1 MLTYLIKV
9 SQDVL
14 LMSLAIGVVFAY
26 LRSRYGLWGKRIAW
40 MGFGLGILSG
50 SIRTAVIKTTRIRNQ
65 YLYTTSWYSIVLLL
79 FLIVILATI
88 VFSIKPVRRAVK
100 EKVLTVVNFI
110 VPSCVALM
118 VAFYLFLSL
127 PTVIMYPFQ
136 FNLGDSGILS
146 KDFLLRLAGWL
157 ITILLA
163 ALCTLAVDKLGSVLY
178 KKGYRGVLVALFFII
193 TGIYAF
199 NLFTNLTYIVTPR
212 NMIKP
217 RELNSFLFKYV
228 AIKAGNNREWYTYIA
243 YIVVLV
249 TAIFAWVESFIK
261 KEPYKT
267 NAERRKL
274 RADWKTARRYS
285 VVPAICLI
293 LAVLCSTTF
302 VELNTVVVTEAPSE
316 TPLVVQNDF
325 GEDDHLQIP
334 LTSVDDGHLHR
345 FEYVTPDGYHTRV
358 IVLLKQLNTG
368 NYGVGLDA
376 CEICGEAG
384 YYEDKDGQVICK
396 KCGVVMNRSTIGMK
410 GGCNPIIIDYD
421 INDTDI
427 LIPVSEL
434 IDNQKSFSK

>member
-157 ITILLA
+157 I
-163 ALCTLAVDKLGSVLY
+163 
-178 KKGYRGVLVALFFII
+178 
-193 TGIYAF
+193 
-199 NLFTNLTYIVTPR
+199 P
-212 NMIKP
+212 
-217 RELNSFLFKYV
+217 
-228 AIKAGNNREWYTYIA
+228 
-243 YIVVLV
+243 
-249 TAIFAWVESFIK
+249 
-261 KEPYKT
+261 
-267 NAERRKL
+267 
-274 RADWKTARRYS
+274 
-285 VVPAICLI
+285 
-293 LAVLCSTTF
+293 
-302 VELNTVVVTEAPSE
+302 
-316 TPLVVQNDF
+316 
-325 GEDDHLQIP
+325 
-334 LTSVDDGHLHR
+334 
-345 FEYVTPDGYHTRV
+345 
-358 IVLLKQLNTG
+358 
-368 NYGVGLDA
+368 
-376 CEICGEAG
+376 
-384 YYEDKDGQVICK
+384 
-396 KCGVVMNRSTIGMK
+396 
-410 GGCNPIIIDYD
+410 
-421 INDTDI
+421 
-427 LIPVSEL
+427 
-434 IDNQKSFSK
+434 